1 MKKSLSFRIF
11 TILYLLSAIPLLG
24 YSAYEIFRVKSVNN
38 PADLLPLAIFLVL
51 TVSYNIAAHKA
62 SKAAVIEEKSKN

>member
-11 TILYLLSAIPLLG
+11 TVLYLLSAIPLLG

-38 PADLLPLAIFLVL
+38 PADLLPLAVFLVL
-51 TVSYNIAAHKA
+51 TVSYNIAFALISYMYA
-62 SKAAVIEEKSKN
+62 SVK